1 MAWFWP
7 TIEDESSAEAA
18 TKSAVGVSGFI
29 AAVTA
34 LLSILSVVYHKS
46 IGGVDGWGLI
56 DALIFLVIAW
66 RIHKMSRAWAIVG
79 IVMYLFEVGYKLVT
93 SPSGALG
100 VLTIIFILSY
110 IGAIRG
116 AFAYHKY
123 RQEGMTVQSPA
134 APLG

>member
-7 TIEDESSAEAA
+7 TIENEGSAEAA
-18 TKSAVGVSGFI
+18 THSAVGVSGFI

-34 LLSILSVVYHKS
+34 LLAILGIVYHKP

-56 DALIFLVIAW
+56 DAAMFVVIAW
-66 RIHKMSRAWAIVG
+66 RIHRMSRAWAIVG
-79 IVMYLFEVGYKLVT
+79 ILMYLFEVGYKLVT

-110 IGAIRG
+110 ISGIRG
-116 AFAYHKY
+116 TFSYHQY
-123 RQEGMTVQSPA
+123 RQEGMTVQPPA
-134 APLG
+134 APSG